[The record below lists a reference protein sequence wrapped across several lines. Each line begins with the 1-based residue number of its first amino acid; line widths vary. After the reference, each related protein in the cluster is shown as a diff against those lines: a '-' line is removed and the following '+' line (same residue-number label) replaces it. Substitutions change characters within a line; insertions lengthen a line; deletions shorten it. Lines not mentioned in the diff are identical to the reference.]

1 MSNDLTLLK
10 KAAKRAGDKMDL
22 MIASDPIIKR
32 AIQLVEEFIK
42 DKQLICYGG
51 TAINNILPL
60 KDQFYN
66 MDNQIADYDFFSMN
80 AVEDAKRLADIMFK
94 NNLPN
99 VEAKAGVHVG
109 TFKVYVNYV
118 GVADITYIP
127 KLLFNSLKKE
137 SIKIS
142 GIYYT
147 PPDFLRMSMYLEL
160 SRPAGDTSRWEKVYE
175 RLQLLNKHH
184 PLTIKNPK
192 SCKEISSVSKFDS
205 HTLQC
210 TFKKLSDLNVL
221 FMGNVAIDYF
231 TTMLKLPKSFTQFRA
246 NNIPFT
252 VIANNVDIVVN
263 SLCDLLKSYK
273 NVTIKEYETVGEII
287 PKSMCVFIDKKPF
300 VLIYHSNACYSY
312 NNVNYMNENIK
323 MASIETLLS
332 FNLSLKY
339 LIIDTNAITNSKQ
352 IMCESKLLSNMI
364 NKIKHTKSYQKFS
377 ITCYGKQEGLT
388 DMRIAKQEMF
398 NKLKK
403 NSKEYEFWFFKY
415 IPSGNV
421 KGNANKKTLK
431 KPKNKSSKSSN
442 KKPLKKTIK
451 KGKKSKK

>member
-1 MSNDLTLLK
+1 MSNDLILLK
-10 KAAKRAGDKMDL
+10 KAAKMAGDKMDL
-22 MIASDPIIKR
+22 VIASDPIIKQ
-32 AIQLVEEFIK
+32 AIQLVEKFIK

-51 TAINNILPL
+51 TAINNILPK
-60 KDQFYN
+60 KDQFYD
-66 MDNQIADYDFFSMN
+66 MDNQIADYDFFSVN
-80 AVEDAKRLADIMFK
+80 AVSDAKQLADIMYK

-184 PLTIKNPK
+184 PLVIKNPK
-192 SCKEISSVSKFDS
+192 SCKELVTTSFFDK
-205 HTLQC
+205 HILQR

-231 TTMLKLPKSFTQFRA
+231 ITMLKLPKSFNKSRA

-263 SLCDLLKSYK
+263 SICDLLTFYSK
-273 NVTIKEYETVGEII
+273 VTTKEYDTVGEII
-287 PKSMCVFIDKKPF
+287 PKSVCIFIDDKPL

-312 NNVNYMNENIK
+312 NNVNYMHENIK

-332 FNLSLKY
+332 FNLALKY
-339 LIIDTNAITNSKQ
+339 LIIDTTAITNSKQ
-352 IMCESKLLSNMI
+352 IMCESKLLSNII

-388 DMRIAKQEMF
+388 DMRMTKQEKF
-398 NKLKK
+398 NTLKK

-415 IPSGNV
+415 IPSDNV
-421 KGNANKKTLK
+421 KVAKKTLK
-431 KPKNKSSKSSN
+431 KNYKKNI
-442 KKPLKKTIK
+442 KKTIK
-451 KGKKSKK
+451 KTLKKVIKNKK